1 MTWFYNLKTGRKLAV
16 GFGLCFALMIVN
28 SVFVVERMSEMNI
41 ASDAAITHAVGS
53 LGALARMIAGTRR
66 YRTIEFQHLTVAT
79 PLQYA
84 RFEHEMGDAK
94 SVADDAIGDYAKYAN
109 SLADQRNLQTARQQW
124 QQVQAEGSQS
134 AALSRK
140 GDKAGSLALLM
151 GKSRQDFLALG
162 DQQAEML
169 AQNTTEVMQSQADA
183 RELYRGAVSTVI
195 MLTVLAITLGG
206 LFAFFVTRYIV
217 STLNQFSSRL
227 KGLGGI
233 CISNLLGA
241 VQSLEKGDL
250 TAAIATGTK
259 PLPVVSRDEFGAMAT
274 DFNDLLQNMQLTIN
288 SFRSSQA
295 SLSALISSLQSAAGR
310 VSGASGTLAAT
321 AQQVGAGS
329 EEINGSIRDVE
340 NASEQSARSATEVA
354 QGCSMQAQ
362 SLSLGSERVKELSL
376 AAQSVARDAGSAS
389 KATERAG
396 AVAEAGVIA
405 VEQTVAGMRRI
416 KATVT
421 ESARVIQTLGEASA
435 QIGAIVGTIEE
446 IADQT
451 NLLALNA
458 AIEAA
463 RAGDAGRGFAVVA
476 DEVRKLAERSRGA
489 TQEISELISRV
500 QSQTDKAVASMQ
512 AGTQETE
519 NGATL
524 AEEAGA
530 ALKQIQSVVSDVST
544 QVTSIYAA
552 AEEMLAS
559 SQEVTV
565 SITEVAAV
573 VEEASASAEEMSN
586 SAEQVAASVQSVARS
601 LEQQTA
607 AVEELT
613 SATGDLYMIS
623 QSLDSA
629 VGQFHI
635 ITGADA
641 GGDSSAAPPNL
652 VLQKAA

>member
-28 SVFVVERMSEMNI
+28 SVFVVSRMAAMNTESN
-41 ASDAAITHAVGS
+41 AVITHAVSS
-53 LGALARMIAGTRR
+53 LSTLARMIAATRR
-66 YRTIEFQHLTVAT
+66 YRTIEFQHLAVAT
-79 PLQYA
+79 PAQYA
-84 RFEHEMGDAK
+84 QLENEMGDAA
-94 SVADDAIGDYAKYAN
+94 SEADAAIGDYAKSSN
-109 SLADQRNLQTARQQW
+109 SQTDQANLQILRQQW
-124 QQVQAEGSQS
+124 QQVQSGSSQVL
-134 AALSRK
+134 ALSRK
-140 GDKAGSLALLM
+140 GDKAGCLALLM
-151 GKSRQDFLALG
+151 GKSRIEFLALS
-162 DQQAEML
+162 DQQTRML
-169 AQNTTEVMQSQADA
+169 ARNTADVKQSQADS
-183 RELYRGAVSTVI
+183 REDCRQAVS
-195 MLTVLAITLGG
+195 MVLAMNILAIMIGG
-206 LFAFFVTRYIV
+206 LFAMFVTRYIV
-217 STLNQFSSRL
+217 TTINQFSGRL
-227 KGLGGI
+227 KSLGGI
-233 CISNLLGA
+233 CITNLLGA
-241 VQSLEKGDL
+241 VQALEQGDL
-250 TAAIATGTK
+250 SASITTGTER
-259 PLPVVSRDEFGAMAT
+259 LPVVSKDEFGSIAAE
-274 DFNDLLQNMQLTIN
+274 FNAVLQNMQLTIH
-288 SFRSSQA
+288 SFRSSQT
-295 SLSALISSLQSAAGR
+295 SLSTLISSLQSAAGR
-310 VSGASGTLAAT
+310 VSSASGTLAAT
-321 AQQVGAGS
+321 ASQVGAGS
-329 EEINGSIRDVE
+329 EEINASIRDVE
-340 NASEQSARSATEVA
+340 SASEQSARSATEVA

-396 AVAEAGVIA
+396 AVAEAGVLA
-405 VEQTVAGMRRI
+405 VEQTVAGMHRI

-489 TQEISELISRV
+489 TQEIGELISRV
-500 QSQTDKAVASMQ
+500 QSHTDKAVASMQ

-519 NGATL
+519 NGAAL
-524 AEEAGA
+524 AEEAGT
-530 ALKQIQSVVSDVST
+530 ALKQIQSVVGDVSA
-544 QVTSIYAA
+544 QVTSIYTA

-586 SAEQVAASVQSVARS
+586 SAEQVAASVQAVARA
-601 LEQQTA
+601 LEQQAT
-607 AVEELT
+607 AVEELS

-629 VGQFHI
+629 VGQFHVI
-635 ITGADA
+635 A
-641 GGDSSAAPPNL
+641 GSSADSVLPAAQPGL
-652 VLQKAA
+652 VMQKAA